1 MARCKRTTH
10 KNNIVILC
18 EGSDTE
24 VKYFCDLK
32 SYVEELHPDSF
43 SDIKILPAADE
54 IIREKKGSRRKKTLR
69 QPIPSLHSDKH
80 YWCKWEHTD
89 EEYELYKAQPTRYVR
104 ETQLYMEEDG
114 YVEGWAVFDKDTFT
128 DHQTAFKLAEEIE
141 GLHIAFS
148 SHCFEEWLL
157 LHFERN
163 PHLFS
168 ASVCKN
174 DDKDRG
180 CGTNVPGDCHGTV
193 CLGGYIRE
201 KRYIPDY
208 AKSQESIFT
217 TYTLPH
223 IPLCYLNAAWT
234 RTLSDNPPYE
244 CNPYTNIDML
254 VKRLSG
260 DTRIFHW
267 YHTNENIALCGTTIR
282 VSIANRTVTIENTGN
297 RALIL
302 KADTCML
309 CNEYAEVTR
318 RLSLDILE
326 PKSNKEIQLAEN
338 EYFLHLRTGND
349 WSYILTTPSHSSATA
364 G

>member
-43 SDIKILPAADE
+43 SDIKILPVADE

-168 ASVCKN
+168 ASVCKMMIKTG
-174 DDKDRG
+174 DAEQMYLGTATVLYAWVDIYARKDIY
-180 CGTNVPGDCHGTV
+180 P
-193 CLGGYIRE
+193 IMP
-201 KRYIPDY
+201 K
-208 AKSQESIFT
+208 AKNPYS
-217 TYTLPH
+217 LH
-223 IPLCYLNAAWT
+223 IPCHIF
-234 RTLSDNPPYE
+234 LSV
-244 CNPYTNIDML
+244 I
-254 VKRLSG
+254 
-260 DTRIFHW
+260 
-267 YHTNENIALCGTTIR
+267 
-282 VSIANRTVTIENTGN
+282 
-297 RALIL
+297 
-302 KADTCML
+302 
-309 CNEYAEVTR
+309 
-318 RLSLDILE
+318 
-326 PKSNKEIQLAEN
+326 
-338 EYFLHLRTGND
+338 
-349 WSYILTTPSHSSATA
+349 
-364 G
+364 